1 MGCELVILDQPGQHG
16 GGVQSHEGRRQ
27 GTEFIEKER
36 WSMEKEDCSMAD
48 NRGCSLGAAGLA
60 FVTGGLLGAAA
71 ALLLAPQ
78 SGRESQKQLRGY
90 ARRAEEGVHELA
102 DKASE
107 VVDQAMDKGREF
119 IKDKQAILTEAVET
133 GRTAMHRERERL
145 AGDKT

>member
-1 MGCELVILDQPGQHG
+1 
-16 GGVQSHEGRRQ
+16 
-27 GTEFIEKER
+27 
-36 WSMEKEDCSMAD
+36 MAD

-102 DKASE
+102 DKANE
-107 VVDQAMDKGREF
+107 GVDQALEKGRDF
-119 IKDKQAILTEAVET
+119 LNDTRAVLTEAVEA
-133 GRTAMHRERERL
+133 GRTAMHREHERL
-145 AGDKT
+145 SGNKNACQ

>member
-1 MGCELVILDQPGQHG
+1 MD
-16 GGVQSHEGRRQ
+16 
-27 GTEFIEKER
+27 
-36 WSMEKEDCSMAD
+36 MEDCAMAD

-102 DKASE
+102 DKANE
-107 VVDQAMDKGREF
+107 GVDQALEKGRDL
-119 IKDKQAILTEAVET
+119 INDTRAVLTEAVEA
-133 GRTAMHRERERL
+133 GRTAMHKEHERL
-145 AGDKT
+145 SGNKNACQ